1 MTRQMRSSIRAA
13 SGTEQGVGSL
23 PLHALVSLQS
33 RGWAPF
39 PPCPGLPP
47 SPPPQRRGDLT
58 HCLSLSLPQSQA
70 SRRARAPHS
79 PTGSLLAAS
88 RDWALSSV
96 SFFSCQGTRMESQSP
111 LVSLLL
117 CAWSRAPDLPGGHK
131 RQKRASKKQG
141 TDPGITN
148 PQTPT
153 ASGGTV
159 GSAFPPTPVLCPPSG
174 HRLSTSRL

>member
-1 MTRQMRSSIRAA
+1 MRSSIRAA

-148 PQTPT
+148 PQTPKLL
-153 ASGGTV
+153 AGDSG
-159 GSAFPPTPVLCPPSG
+159 FCLPTYTCAVPSSG
-174 HRLSTSRL
+174 HRLSTSGLC

>member
-1 MTRQMRSSIRAA
+1 MD
-13 SGTEQGVGSL
+13 
-23 PLHALVSLQS
+23 QS

-131 RQKRASKKQG
+131 CQKRASKKQG
-141 TDPGITN
+141 TDPGVTN
-148 PQTPT
+148 PQTPKLL
-153 ASGGTV
+153 GGQWVLPSHLHLCCAPQV
-159 GSAFPPTPVLCPPSG
+159 GIDSAHLGSDDGTQTLV
-174 HRLSTSRL
+174 

>member
-1 MTRQMRSSIRAA
+1 MRSSIRAA
-13 SGTEQGVGSL
+13 SGPEQGVGSL

-88 RDWALSSV
+88 RDWALFSAA
-96 SFFSCQGTRMESQSP
+96 SFSAKGPEWKVNLHWSACCCVHGPEPQTFLGDISARKGPRKSKALTQESQTHKP
-111 LVSLLL
+111 LQLLRGHSRFCL
-117 CAWSRAPDLPGGHK
+117 PTYTCA
-131 RQKRASKKQG
+131 
-141 TDPGITN
+141 
-148 PQTPT
+148 
-153 ASGGTV
+153 V
-159 GSAFPPTPVLCPPSG
+159 PPKWA
-174 HRLSTSRL
+174 

>member
-1 MTRQMRSSIRAA
+1 MRSSIRAA

-58 HCLSLSLPQSQA
+58 HCLSLSLPQFQA

-148 PQTPT
+148 PQTPKLLGGD
-153 ASGGTV
+153 SGF
-159 GSAFPPTPVLCPPSG
+159 SLPTYTCAVPPSG